1 MTRSELRHE
10 MRVLLRLLESIM
22 REDGCHRRMRH
33 AIRRAIER
41 SYDERTS

>member
-10 MRVLLRLLESIM
+10 MRVLLRLLAAIM

-33 AIRRAIER
+33 AIRRMIEK
-41 SYDERTS
+41 SYK